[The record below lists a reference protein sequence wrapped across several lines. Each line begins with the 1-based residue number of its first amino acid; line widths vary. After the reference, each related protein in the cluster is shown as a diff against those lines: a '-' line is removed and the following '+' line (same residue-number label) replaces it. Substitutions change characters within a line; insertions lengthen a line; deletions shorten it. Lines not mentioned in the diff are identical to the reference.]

1 MAQAIIYICTAL
13 IACGL
18 GLWLARRLIITSDK
32 EGDWDGMAV
41 GWLSRIVCVV
51 ILICVVSTNAMTIT
65 KICVA
70 PRVYLI
76 EYVVSQIHGK

>member
-1 MAQAIIYICTAL
+1 ML

-18 GLWLARRLIITSDK
+18 VLWLANRLNKTSAEK
-32 EGDWDGMAV
+32 HDWDGVAV
-41 GWLSRIVCVV
+41 SWLVRIVTIMVLV
-51 ILICVVSTNAMTIT
+51 IIVSVNAMTIT